1 MSPDP
6 VTALARDVIQLVM
19 SSKSLLQSSETSP
32 RCGRDR
38 MIDDATL
45 TEWERSEYPWA
56 AEMAREIR
64 RLSAEKEEF
73 DLAEH
78 RHTIPFLGKQA
89 TCEEVIRRLREIVE
103 SICQCGAALKGGR
116 HTERCYYTQVGDLAA
131 HRAVVR
137 ELAEVLENALVGR
150 LWTDTG
156 RKLLAH
162 PLVQQAREEKA

>member
-1 MSPDP
+1 
-6 VTALARDVIQLVM
+6 
-19 SSKSLLQSSETSP
+19 
-32 RCGRDR
+32 

-78 RHTIPFLGKQA
+78 RHTIPFLGKQT
-89 TCEEVIRRLREIVE
+89 TCEEVIRRLQEEECLAGQGAIVDAAIIDDLRE
-103 SICQCGAALKGGR
+103 Q
-116 HTERCYYTQVGDLAA
+116 LAA

-137 ELAEVLENALVGR
+137 ELAEAAADARDAAVKILYSVALEDSKAWADEPIRGR
-150 LWTDTG
+150 LNTA
-156 RKLLAH
+156 LAR